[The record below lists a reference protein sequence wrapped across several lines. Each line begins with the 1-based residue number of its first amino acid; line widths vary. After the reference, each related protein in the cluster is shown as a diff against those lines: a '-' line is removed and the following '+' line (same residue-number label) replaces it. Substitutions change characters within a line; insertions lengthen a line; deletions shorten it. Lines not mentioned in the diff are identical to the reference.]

1 LPDNVVPW
9 HCGIE
14 GALLQPLRPMPATII
29 FAVIYSP
36 ASVSWRGWGER
47 LRTDDLTPGIAAELE
62 KHVAVLEQEI
72 GKIEGRS

>member
-1 LPDNVVPW
+1 M
-9 HCGIE
+9 
-14 GALLQPLRPMPATII
+14 ALRHRGGSASTAAADARDHNICRYL
-29 FAVIYSP
+29 FASLCELARV
-36 ASVSWRGWGER
+36 RER